1 MRTSRRRRRSSLRRV
16 LLGFRRRRRFAD
28 VVERQLDLF
37 EHEHAGLIRDCESAL
52 RAYTEAESD
61 EAEERYGDFVD
72 LVDTGRGELVSL
84 RDSYVQTLDERAADE
99 YVYVFNAR
107 VRKRLPRFGLEL
119 E

>member
-1 MRTSRRRRRSSLRRV
+1 MV
-16 LLGFRRRRRFAD
+16 FRRRRFAD

-72 LVDTGRGELVSL
+72 LVDTGRSELVAL
-84 RDSYVQTLDERAADE
+84 RDTYVRTVDAAAADE

-119 E
+119 D

>member
-1 MRTSRRRRRSSLRRV
+1 M
-16 LLGFRRRRRFAD
+16 D

-37 EHEHAGLIRDCESAL
+37 QHEHAGLIRDCEAAL

-72 LVDTGRGELVSL
+72 LVDTGRSELVAL
-84 RDSYVQTLDERAADE
+84 RDAYVETVDEAAADE
-99 YVYVFNAR
+99 YVEVFNTR

-119 E
+119 D